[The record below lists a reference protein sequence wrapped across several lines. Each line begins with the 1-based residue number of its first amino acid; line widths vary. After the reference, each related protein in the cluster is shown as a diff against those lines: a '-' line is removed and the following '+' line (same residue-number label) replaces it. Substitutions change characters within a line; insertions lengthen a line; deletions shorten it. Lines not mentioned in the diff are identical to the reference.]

1 MRSKRITRSNK
12 STNGNKHS
20 DDSFSES
27 FKEKLKQYT
36 KQKKIKMETSSSSDD
51 STSTISSKT
60 KSDESSTIEKP
71 SKSESK
77 KKTTKVTTSNRKDN
91 TDKIMEQLSA
101 VRTARTSKG
110 ISSGYMIKL
119 NSIKVPSETECYI
132 IEMDISNQIGQLNI
146 YLKASYLLDVLKD
159 FCTNMR
165 KAYPTLVEKYQIEK
179 YQPIIQSGRVVELRD
194 VAQGDNKC
202 RSSFKD
208 GREYK
213 DYINYFLFPT
223 SFGSLKVVLE
233 DFKSFL
239 QTAFSSKYFFVLM
252 TLYTKELNNTGG
264 KIGIKLREKDSEP
277 WKILQEEEKYV
288 VDLMQSLDAK
298 FMNENIN
305 SILES
310 MFPSNS
316 YKEKYQKIGWMNKS
330 KGKKN

>member
-36 KQKKIKMETSSSSDD
+36 KQKKIKMEMSSSSDD

-77 KKTTKVTTSNRKDN
+77 KKTTKVTTSNRKDD

-119 NSIKVPSETECYI
+119 NSIKVPSETGCYI

-159 FCTNMR
+159 FCTNMK

-202 RSSFKD
+202 QSSL
-208 GREYK
+208 R
-213 DYINYFLFPT
+213 NR
-223 SFGSLKVVLE
+223 VLH
-233 DFKSFL
+233 
-239 QTAFSSKYFFVLM
+239 YR
-252 TLYTKELNNTGG
+252 NG
-264 KIGIKLREKDSEP
+264 
-277 WKILQEEEKYV
+277 
-288 VDLMQSLDAK
+288 
-298 FMNENIN
+298 
-305 SILES
+305 
-310 MFPSNS
+310 
-316 YKEKYQKIGWMNKS
+316 YQ
-330 KGKKN
+330 